1 MSFLA
6 PYMLGGLLACGIPIA
21 LHFFYRSRYRTV
33 PWAAMKFLLAS
44 IEQTSRRLRFQ
55 ELLLLILR
63 VTVLA
68 LLALALA
75 RPSTT
80 AARGDA
86 QGDVVDVVL
95 LLDTS
100 LSMAA
105 RDGVAPPNPGS
116 DPYLSV
122 LKQFA
127 ASDGTVRR
135 LDRAK
140 AAALAVLGSLPAHST
155 AQVITVSDRATLLG
169 PQTPSHLDQARKVL
183 SDLDVT
189 HLGSDLLPGV
199 TEAAAVLRRGQSPN
213 KELYLFSDMQKRG
226 WEAQAAAL
234 AEKCKDIYGFAR
246 IHLVHC
252 ATRSPDN
259 AAIVGITPQSSL
271 RTGERADF
279 AVLVHNTSAN
289 TLRSLSVSLE
299 VDGKSS
305 ERDTRPLEE
314 LKPGETRAVLLTG
327 LLDHAGRRILTARV
341 RPDDLDADNRFDQI
355 IVVHDQVSILLV
367 DGAPSE
373 REPRNAGS
381 YYLQHALN
389 LPAQVTAAE
398 RATPRM
404 LANKDLCIL
413 VNTRLEP
420 NGKNDGGN
428 LSPEFLKNLA
438 TFVHDG
444 HGLMIFAGDRVDAE
458 SYNRLLYEQ
467 YRLLP
472 LKIAR
477 VTEAPADKP
486 WTLDR
491 QSAESHPFAKFRE
504 EEGYVGI
511 DRVEVRRVL
520 ELEKQPE
527 SSGALD
533 ETRVLLRYSNGGA
546 AIASRKR
553 PGEGEVLFFTTSVHD
568 TRWTDWFITPTFV
581 PFVQVSLNYLLQGQP
596 QEHNR
601 VAGEPLHWQ
610 TAKAGTLSA
619 YDLVRPDGEHV
630 RLGYPET
637 VAGRPLVSAADT
649 PRAGVY
655 RIMRANRQLQPG
667 DEAAD
672 TKTNEEPDGV
682 PFAVTADVRDSEQ
695 LQPASIEEIDS
706 QLGFKPTHLTAGDE
720 GGLFGSAERMKN
732 EWTMWLLAALFVLV
746 LGETVLAWFCGRA
759 W

>member
-1 MSFLA
+1 
-6 PYMLGGLLACGIPIA
+6 MLGGLLACGIPIA
-21 LHFFYRSRYRTV
+21 LHFFYRSRYRIV
-33 PWAAMKFLLAS
+33 PWAAMKFLLDS

-86 QGDVVDVVL
+86 QGDAVDAVLVV
-95 LLDTS
+95 DTS

-105 RDGVAPPNPGS
+105 RDGVAPLNPGS
-116 DPYLSV
+116 DPYLSA

-127 ASDGTVRR
+127 AGDGTVRR

-140 AAALAVLGSLPAHST
+140 AAALAILGSLPAHST
-155 AQVITVSDRATLLG
+155 AQVIAVSDRATLLG
-169 PQTPSHLDQARKVL
+169 PQTPAHLDQARQIL
-183 SDLDVT
+183 SNLDAT

-234 AEKCKDIYGFAR
+234 TEKLKDIYGFAR
-246 IHLVHC
+246 VHLVHC
-252 ATRSPDN
+252 ATRTPDN
-259 AAIVGITPQSSL
+259 AAIIGITPQSSL

-279 AVLVHNTSAN
+279 AVLVHNTSN
-289 TLRSLSVSLE
+289 KSLRNLSVSLE

-314 LKPGETRAVLLTG
+314 LKLGETRAVVLTG
-327 LLDHAGRRILTARV
+327 LLDRPGRRILTAHV

-355 IVVHDQVSILLV
+355 IVVHDRVGILLV
-367 DGAPSE
+367 DGAPNE
-373 REPRNAGS
+373 REPRNTGS

-389 LPAQVTAAE
+389 LPAQVTTAE
-398 RATPRM
+398 RAAPRM

-420 NGKNDGGN
+420 NGKNEGGN

-438 TFVHDG
+438 GFVRDG

-458 SYNRLLYEQ
+458 SYNRLLHEQ
-467 YRLLP
+467 HRLMP
-472 LKIAR
+472 LKITR
-477 VTEAPADKP
+477 VAEAPADKP

-504 EEGYVGI
+504 EEGYAGI
-511 DRVEVRRVL
+511 DRVEVRRAL
-520 ELEKQPE
+520 ELDKQPE
-527 SSGALD
+527 SSGTLD
-533 ETRVLLRYSNGGA
+533 ETRVLLRYSNGGV

-553 PGEGEVLFFTTSVHD
+553 PGEGEILFFTTSVHD

-601 VAGEPLHWQ
+601 VVGEPLHWQ

-637 VAGRPLVSAADT
+637 VAGRPLVSTADT

-655 RIMRANRQLQPG
+655 RIMRADRQVQPG

-672 TKTNEEPDGV
+672 AKTNEEPDGV

-706 QLGFKPTHLTAGDE
+706 QLSFKPMHLTAGDE

-746 LGETVLAWFCGRA
+746 LSETVLAWFCGRA